1 MKRVRHDG
9 VWFHDVKLTR
19 GTLLLRTTGEYWF
32 MAKAAE
38 TLGYYTVIED
48 QDTGWTGGLLL
59 LNQAGRP
66 LEFQCTL
73 PVRPSRAHEILFGA
87 TLREHVI
94 SEVIGKLLIDKCRNP
109 ISMLCCDMHEAVA
122 LSKDCSFPVIF
133 HDESRREHDE
143 AFERFSRP
151 RNQRSSDNR
160 EPSSSHS
167 LPSLLHRHRSD
178 ASSSRASEASSV
190 MTEVSGASF
199 RIASSDRVKV
209 ESIVAGLGDLPD
221 GAEPF
226 ERIREAIKEAQS
238 QISRATTSRPASAA

>member
-1 MKRVRHDG
+1 
-9 VWFHDVKLTR
+9 
-19 GTLLLRTTGEYWF
+19 

-38 TLGYYTVIED
+38 TLGYYTVVED

-87 TLREHVI
+87 TLREHLV

-109 ISMLCCDMHEAVA
+109 ISMLCCDTHEAVA

-133 HDESRREHDE
+133 HDESKQANDE
-143 AFERFSRP
+143 TFDRFSKP
-151 RNQRSSDNR
+151 KTQRTPQHQSSTQ
-160 EPSSSHS
+160 S
-167 LPSLLHRHRSD
+167 LPSLLHRHRSLESTD
-178 ASSSRASEASSV
+178 SATEAPSLV
-190 MTEVSGASF
+190 IELSGASF
-199 RIASSDRVKV
+199 RIASADHTRV
-209 ESIVAGLGDLPD
+209 ETIVAGLGDLPD

-238 QISRATTSRPASAA
+238 QISRAATNRPASAA